1 MNYVLAP
8 VPPRSCEVVYFTIL
22 HLLLHSTHNTTSHYK
37 VFAVPVKK
45 DEKEPESV
53 PYSPTVPLDQLPS
66 HAVSSHLVSEVSDPI
81 PFIIGQYSAHT
92 LPEKLTFDGTWMR
105 KAFKPETYYSIVVA
119 AFTKTSVSICSVLLK
134 HMCHIFHQLEIK
146 GMIVCFLCTARCLYP
161 SVDSLGYGLTM
172 YMDIND
178 KIF

>member
-1 MNYVLAP
+1 M
-8 VPPRSCEVVYFTIL
+8 
-22 HLLLHSTHNTTSHYK
+22 
-37 VFAVPVKK
+37 PVKK

-119 AFTKTSVSICSVLLK
+119 AFTKTSVSYNCSVLAAQTRVTTS
-134 HMCHIFHQLEIK
+134 INW
-146 GMIVCFLCTARCLYP
+146 
-161 SVDSLGYGLTM
+161 GLRICAS
-172 YMDIND
+172 YVQQDACIPV
-178 KIF
+178 

>member
-1 MNYVLAP
+1 MSYFLAP
-8 VPPRSCEVVYFTIL
+8 VPPWSY
-22 HLLLHSTHNTTSHYK
+22 LLLHPTHNTTSHYK

-119 AFTKTSVSICSVLLK
+119 AFTKTSVSYNCSVLLK
-134 HMCHIFHQLEIK
+134 HVSHL
-146 GMIVCFLCTARCLYP
+146 P
-161 SVDSLGYGLTM
+161 STGD
-172 YMDIND
+172 
-178 KIF
+178 

>member
-1 MNYVLAP
+1 MVSFTNLHP
-8 VPPRSCEVVYFTIL
+8 TPSLPPSSPPHLHPLHTPHTSHTFTPCT
-22 HLLLHSTHNTTSHYK
+22 THTSHYK

-45 DEKEPESV
+45 DEKEPESL

-119 AFTKTSVSICSVLLK
+119 AFTKTSVSC
-134 HMCHIFHQLEIK
+134 
-146 GMIVCFLCTARCLYP
+146 
-161 SVDSLGYGLTM
+161 DS
-172 YMDIND
+172 
-178 KIF
+178 